1 MFKKLKNV
9 GGKLNTKKVA
19 LVTSLSALTLCGTPL
34 AAAADAGT
42 IVTNAVGQIL
52 QLVSYVGIILAV
64 WGLVQFFLAVKN
76 EDSDSKARA
85 GMTIV
90 CGAGLVGIR
99 VFINALGI
107 GSF

>member
-1 MFKKLKNV
+1 MLEKLKNV
-9 GGKLNTKKVA
+9 GGKLNTKKIA

-34 AAAADAGT
+34 AAADAGT

-52 QLVSYVGIILAV
+52 ELVSYVGVILAV